1 MTVTNSFR
9 TRLTAAGC
17 LLVALAQ
24 PVGAAQV
31 LHIGNGADPETLDP
45 QKAQTVP
52 AMNIAR
58 DLFEGLTRLAPNGEP
73 EPAAA
78 ERWEVS
84 PDGRVYT
91 FYLRPGLQWSNG
103 DPLHAADFVAGLRR
117 ALEPATASPYGPV
130 FRVIVNGEAVLNGEF
145 PATALGIT
153 APDPQQVRV
162 QLHVPAPY
170 LPGLMALPAAA
181 PLHPANLQTDGA
193 AQVSNGAYVL
203 DEWVLQSHI
212 RLQRNVN
219 YRDNENTAIDTVYF
233 HPTEDR
239 DTELKRYRAGE
250 LDITYSVP
258 QGRAAWIRRELPQD
272 LRLAGYLG
280 TYYLGFQ
287 CDSGAFAAQAGLR
300 RALSLV
306 IDREVL
312 AEKVLHGLGMPAQHW
327 IPPGVAGYQ
336 SPQSPDAGL
345 GREARV
351 VEARRLYAA
360 AGYSAQRPLA
370 FSLRYATS
378 PDSRRLATVLA
389 AMWKQALGVR
399 VSLVNEENRALL
411 SRMKRGGELQAFLWS
426 WIGDYNDPS
435 TFAAVLSSDSAV
447 NYSRWHDAE
456 YDARLLQATN
466 AADLAARQQA
476 YAQAEA
482 RLLAEVPIAP
492 LYFYRSR
499 HLVQPRVAGWVDH
512 LLDYHYSRDL
522 SLRQP

>member
-1 MTVTNSFR
+1 MTVTNYSFR
-9 TRLTAAGC
+9 ALAC

-24 PVGAAQV
+24 PAAAAQV

-58 DLFEGLTRLAPNGEP
+58 DLFEGLTRLAADGEP

-84 PDGRVYT
+84 PDGLVYT
-91 FYLRPGLQWSNG
+91 FYLRPELQWSNG
-103 DPLHAADFVAGLRR
+103 DPLRAEAFVAGLQR
-117 ALEPATASPYGPV
+117 ALAPATGSPYGSV
-130 FRVIVNGEAVLNGEF
+130 FGVIASADAVLNGQRPVTE
-145 PATALGIT
+145 LGIT
-153 APDPQQVRV
+153 APDPLRVRI
-162 QLHVPAPY
+162 QLRVPAPY

-181 PLHPANLQTDGA
+181 PLHPDNLQANGA

-203 DEWVLQSHI
+203 DEWVLQSHV

-219 YRDNENTAIDTVYF
+219 YRNNENTAIDTVYF

-272 LRLAGYLG
+272 LRVAGYLG

-287 CDSGAFAAQAGLR
+287 CNSGPFAGQPGLR

-306 IDREVL
+306 IDRAVI
-312 AEKVLHGLGMPAQHW
+312 AEKVLHGLGEPAPHW
-327 IPPGVAGYQ
+327 VPPGVAAYQ
-336 SPQSPDAGL
+336 SPQLPDAGL
-345 GREARV
+345 DREGRLA
-351 VEARRLYAA
+351 EARRLYAA
-360 AGYSAQRPLA
+360 AGYTAQQPLT

-426 WIGDYNDPS
+426 WIGDYNDVS
-435 TFAAVLSSDSAV
+435 TFAAVWGSGSAV

-456 YDARLLQATN
+456 YDEQLLQATG
-466 AADLAARQQA
+466 AADPAARQQA

-482 RLLAEVPIAP
+482 RLLEQVPIAP

-512 LLDYHYSRDL
+512 LLDYHYTGDL
-522 SLRQP
+522 SLQQP